1 MAIRTPPP
9 KKNVDRKHFF
19 QKYYVKHRFFSKK
32 GPFLLILCTSKN
44 RVFRGFLGGFWGFPK
59 ESRIEKC
66 QKQGF
71 SPYSEKYPIF
81 QKIPNFLNFLK
92 IGVSKNALYETLHT
106 KPMAMVPES
115 AFLEHPLYERYRS
128 IRLCT
133 FWTRVVFSAWF
144 CQEADGDSHKSYLT
158 CSRFTAQNK
167 CFAGSRPCNERNS
180 RALKTNKNSNHKTR
194 KNHKKKKPKNRREKR
209 HYLKFYLIEDT
220 GLSGCALR

>member
-32 GPFLLILCTSKN
+32 PRFLLILCTSKN

-81 QKIPNFLNFLK
+81 QKIPNFLNFLI
-92 IGVSKNALYETLHT
+92 IGVSKKCAVWNSTY
-106 KPMAMVPES
+106 
-115 AFLEHPLYERYRS
+115 
-128 IRLCT
+128 
-133 FWTRVVFSAWF
+133 
-144 CQEADGDSHKSYLT
+144 QADGD
-158 CSRFTAQNK
+158 
-167 CFAGSRPCNERNS
+167 GSWVCLPRTSTVWKVQEYTTVYFLNASGFFRMV
-180 RALKTNKNSNHKTR
+180 
-194 KNHKKKKPKNRREKR
+194 
-209 HYLKFYLIEDT
+209 
-220 GLSGCALR
+220 LSGGGWRFS

>member
-81 QKIPNFLNFLK
+81 QKIPNFLNFLI

-167 CFAGSRPCNERNS
+167 CFAGSRPCNERIHS
-180 RALKTNKNSNHKTR
+180 AANK
-194 KNHKKKKPKNRREKR
+194 
-209 HYLKFYLIEDT
+209 DT
-220 GLSGCALR
+220 